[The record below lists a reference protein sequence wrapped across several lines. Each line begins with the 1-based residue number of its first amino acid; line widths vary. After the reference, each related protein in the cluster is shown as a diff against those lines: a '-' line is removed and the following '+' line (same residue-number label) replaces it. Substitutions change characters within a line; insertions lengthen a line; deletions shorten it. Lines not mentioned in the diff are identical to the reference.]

1 VLSYCMETLS
11 RSFCH
16 RGMPYPLFVDF
27 GYKLFAM
34 FLLQVCALFKFFTP
48 ENKET
53 KHFRGESP

>member
-1 VLSYCMETLS
+1 METLS